1 MDKIGFASF
10 DWLTGRCL
18 VQPSWWI
25 YWAPDSF
32 QVDIPSL
39 SSVVSSPAMS
49 PKDPLSEGFAACVL
63 VGPKQS
69 LTQLRMVGWCWNVV
83 LP

>member
-10 DWLTGRCL
+10 DLLTGQCL
-18 VQPSWWI
+18 VQPGWWI
-25 YWAPDSF
+25 YRAPDSF

-39 SSVVSSPAMS
+39 SSVVSSLAMS

-69 LTQLRMVGWCWNVV
+69 LAQLRMVGWCWNVV
-83 LP
+83 PP